1 MYSVAGLQVVYIG
14 FVCWCAHFSD
24 CVVRPARPSPP
35 HPPISAVFLLCL
47 FCHMLCLCLTA
58 QGTKGKKRL
67 GKGVV
72 YDITDDAAMQQSVDS
87 TLLPNTQGLPSWRME
102 MKLEQGALLC
112 LVCTQFSKFCI

>member
-1 MYSVAGLQVVYIG
+1 
-14 FVCWCAHFSD
+14 
-24 CVVRPARPSPP
+24 
-35 HPPISAVFLLCL
+35 
-47 FCHMLCLCLTA
+47 MLCLCLTA

-87 TLLPNTQGLPSWRME
+87 ALLPNTQGLPSWRME

-112 LVCTQFSKFCI
+112 LVCAQFSKFCI